1 MADDNLPEEGEL
13 VVATVQDVKNFG
25 AFVSLDEYGGRE
37 GFIHI
42 AEVASGWV
50 KYIRDHIREG
60 QKTVCKVIKVDPEK
74 GHVDLSLKH
83 VNEHQKREK
92 IQMWKDEQRADR
104 LLQIVLER
112 VGLSKEDW
120 LEKWGNVL
128 VERYGTLYG
137 VLEGATEEEEELF
150 PEASK
155 EKWLREFI
163 SIAKEN
169 IVPPKVSV
177 EGCLI
182 LSASGKD
189 GILKIKGALG
199 EVKRFRNIY
208 IAYVGAPHYR
218 IVATGK
224 DYKATEESIRKASD
238 IVIKAITSNGGTG
251 EFLKEKK

>member
-1 MADDNLPEEGEL
+1 MAEDSLPEEGEL
-13 VVATVQDVKNFG
+13 IVATVQDVKNFG

-60 QKTVCKVIKVDPEK
+60 QKVVCKVIKVDQEK

-92 IQMWKDEQRADR
+92 IQMWKDEQRAGR
-104 LLQIVLER
+104 LLQIVFEK
-112 VGLSKEDW
+112 VGITKEEW
-120 LEKWGNVL
+120 MEKWGSAL
-128 VERYGTLYG
+128 VEKYGMLYA
-137 VLEGATEEEEELF
+137 VLEAATEEEEAIF
-150 PEASK
+150 PDASK
-155 EKWLREFI
+155 EKWMKELI

-182 LSASGKD
+182 LNAAGRD
-189 GILKIKGALG
+189 GIVKIKNALG
-199 EVKRFRNIY
+199 EVKRFRNITITY
-208 IAYVGAPHYR
+208 QGAPHYR
-218 IVATGK
+218 IVVTGP
-224 DYKATEESIRKASD
+224 DYKGAEESMRKASD
-238 IVIKAITSNGGTG
+238 IVIKAMASAGGTG
-251 EFLKEKK
+251 EFMKEKK